1 MSDLP
6 DVGESNPI
14 GMKLKAAREKVGLSL
29 DDVANKTRVPIRH
42 LQHIEAGEWD
52 ALPAPTY
59 SVGFAR
65 SYANAV
71 GLNGTEIGAQLR
83 EQLGGG
89 QRSPAQVYYEPADP
103 ARVPPKSLAIVAGAI
118 ALLLVVGYMI
128 WRSGTVD
135 DTDVEQAEIA
145 AIVDQ
150 PIAETPKAPAAAAAP
165 AAAPGTAAGPVVLTA
180 TDEVWLRIYEA
191 GGARLH
197 EGILRAGET
206 YQVPATAQRPQI
218 ITGRPQV
225 LRVQVGNLVIPQL
238 APTERTISDVSLL
251 PADLVARQQQAAAG
265 AGAAPVQQPAA
276 R

>member
-1 MSDLP
+1 MSDQP
-6 DVGESNPI
+6 DVVETNTI
-14 GMKLKAAREKVGLSL
+14 GMRLKAAREKVGLSL

-71 GLNGTEIGAQLR
+71 GLNGTDIGAELR

-89 QRSPAQVYYEPADP
+89 QSRSPVASYYEPADP
-103 ARVPPKSLAIVAGAI
+103 ARVPPKSLAIVAGVI

-135 DTDVEQAEIA
+135 DTDIEQAEIA
-145 AIVDQ
+145 AIVDS
-150 PIAETPKAPAAAAAP
+150 PIAQTAKAPPSAAP
-165 AAAPGTAAGPVVLTA
+165 AATSAAATGPVVLTA
-180 TDEVWLRIYEA
+180 TDEVWLRIYEE
-191 GGARLH
+191 GGARIH
-197 EGILRAGET
+197 EATLKAGES

-218 ITGRPQV
+218 VTGRPQV
-225 LRVQVGNLVIPQL
+225 LRATVGNIVIPQL

-251 PADLVARQQQAAAG
+251 PADLIARQQQGTAG